1 MNTDE
6 HGLKR
11 IFISPAARE
20 KAITNRHHPN
30 SKFDTA
36 ARQLELIFVYYL
48 YRLLKQLKNVKQF
61 PRVSFLGRGG
71 VQLYPPR
78 AVGH

>member
-20 KAITNRHHPN
+20 KSITNRHHPN

-36 ARQLELIFVYYL
+36 ARQLELICVYPC
-48 YRLLKQLKNVKQF
+48 RSVSKNNYEK
-61 PRVSFLGRGG
+61 
-71 VQLYPPR
+71 
-78 AVGH
+78 